1 MPWNQLL
8 KNGKYLKYIIKAEEK
23 QLVSPDFRIYKYC
36 IKVSKKAVCD
46 LLLGI
51 TFMEPGAKKYKYI
64 LSMLWSKYYYY
75 IRYTEE
81 ENEVTE
87 RLSNLPKVTQ

>member
-1 MPWNQLL
+1 M
-8 KNGKYLKYIIKAEEK
+8 EK
-23 QLVSPDFRIYKYC
+23 QLVSPNFRIYKYC
-36 IKVSKKAVCD
+36 IKVNKKTVSD

-51 TFMEPGAKKYKYI
+51 TFMEPGAKKYEYI

-75 IRYTEE
+75 IHYTEE
-81 ENEVTE
+81 ETETTE